1 MTDEDEPA
9 SDRSRG
15 GRLRWLEL
23 RNGGSDVTARV
34 ATAVPLVLLAI
45 ALVAIG
51 GWVFAIGLFVLGV
64 IALRELFSMFE
75 RLTPPILAGFVGL
88 LLLLVAAETGGPSRV
103 LLALVVSL
111 AVVFLIS
118 ISDHQSTSL
127 PGLALAILGLV
138 WIGLAFAHAI
148 MLRDLVHGSAIV
160 FLVLIATFITD
171 TGAYFGGRT
180 FGRKA
185 LAPSIS
191 PAKTVEGLLIGIVAG
206 TAAAW
211 FTGLYFDW
219 LSGVDALILGAS
231 VAVIAPL
238 GDLFESYVKRE
249 AGVKDSGTIFG
260 AHGGV
265 LDRLDALCFS
275 IVAGYYV
282 WSALL

>member
-1 MTDEDEPA
+1 MLDDEQQEP
-9 SDRSRG
+9 RSLSS
-15 GRLRWLEL
+15 RLRLPEF
-23 RNGGSDVTARV
+23 RNGGSDLTARV
-34 ATAVPLVLLAI
+34 ATAIPLALLAI

-51 GWVFAIGLFVLGV
+51 GWIFAIGVLVLGV

-75 RLTPPILAGFVGL
+75 RLSPPILAGFVGL
-88 LLLLVAAETGGPSRV
+88 LLLLIAAETGGPSRV
-103 LLALVVSL
+103 LLALVLSL

-127 PGLALAILGLV
+127 PGLAIAMLGLV

-148 MLRDLVHGSAIV
+148 MLRDLAHGSAIV

-171 TGAYFGGRT
+171 TGAYFGGRA
-180 FGRKA
+180 FGRRP
-185 LAPSIS
+185 LAARIS
-191 PAKTVEGLLIGIVAG
+191 PAKTVEGLLIGILAG

-219 LSGVDALILGAS
+219 LSGTDALILGVS
-231 VAVIAPL
+231 VALVAPV

-249 AGVKDSGTIFG
+249 AGVKDSGSIFG

-265 LDRLDALCFS
+265 LDRLDAVCFS
-275 IVAGYYV
+275 VIAGYYV

>member
-1 MTDEDEPA
+1 MADHLPPA
-9 SDRSRG
+9 KSSRAK
-15 GRLRWLEL
+15 RMRWLEL
-23 RNGGSDVTARV
+23 RNGGSELTARV
-34 ATAVPLVLLAI
+34 ATAVPLALLAI

-51 GWVFAIGLFVLGV
+51 GWIFGLGLFVLGV

-75 RLTPPILAGFVGL
+75 RLSPPILAGFVGL
-88 LLLLVAAETGGPSRV
+88 LLLLLAAETGGPSRV

-118 ISDHQSTSL
+118 ISDHQATSL
-127 PGLALAILGLV
+127 PGLAIAMLGLI

-148 MLRDLVHGSAIV
+148 MLRELVHGSAIV

-171 TGAYFGGRT
+171 TGAYFGGRS
-180 FGRKA
+180 FGRRR
-185 LAPSIS
+185 LAPQIS
-191 PAKTVEGLLIGIVAG
+191 PAKTIEGLLVGIVAG

-211 FTGLYFDW
+211 FTGLYLDW
-219 LSGVDALILGAS
+219 LTGIDALILGLA
-231 VAVIAPL
+231 VALAAPL

-265 LDRLDALCFS
+265 LDRLDAVCFS

>member
-1 MTDEDEPA
+1 M
-9 SDRSRG
+9 
-15 GRLRWLEL
+15 RWLEL
-23 RNGGSDVTARV
+23 RNGGSDLTARV
-34 ATAVPLVLLAI
+34 ATAVPLALLAI

-51 GWVFAIGLFVLGV
+51 GWVFAIGIFVLGV

-75 RLTPPILAGFVGL
+75 RLSPPILAGFVGL
-88 LLLLVAAETGGPSRV
+88 LLLLVAAETGGPPRV
-103 LLALVVSL
+103 LMALVASL

-118 ISDHQSTSL
+118 ISDHQTTSL
-127 PGLALAILGLV
+127 PGLALAMLGLI
-138 WIGLAFAHAI
+138 WIGLGFAHAI
-148 MLRDLVHGSAIV
+148 MLRDLEHGSAIV
-160 FLVLIATFITD
+160 FLVLIATFLTD
-171 TGAYFGGRT
+171 TGAYFGGRA
-180 FGRKA
+180 FGKRQ
-185 LAPSIS
+185 LAPKIS
-191 PAKTVEGLLIGIVAG
+191 PAKTVEGLLLGILAG

-219 LSGVDALILGAS
+219 LSGVDALILGFS
-231 VAVIAPL
+231 VALVAPL

-265 LDRLDALCFS
+265 LDRLDAVCFS

>member
-1 MTDEDEPA
+1 MDGPLPPTQ
-9 SDRSRG
+9 SSRG

-23 RNGGSDVTARV
+23 RNGGSDLTARV
-34 ATAVPLVLLAI
+34 ATAVPLALLAI

-51 GWVFAIGLFVLGV
+51 GWVFGVGMFVLGV

-75 RLTPPILAGFVGL
+75 RLSPPILAGFVGL
-88 LLLLVAAETGGPSRV
+88 LLLLVAAETGGASRV

-118 ISDHQSTSL
+118 ISDHQPTSL
-127 PGLALAILGLV
+127 PGLAIVMLGLV

-148 MLRDLVHGSAIV
+148 MLRELIHGSAIV

-171 TGAYFGGRT
+171 TGAYFGGRA
-180 FGRKA
+180 FGRRQ
-185 LAPSIS
+185 LAPRIS
-191 PAKTVEGLLIGIVAG
+191 PAKTIEGLLIGIVAG

-219 LSGVDALILGAS
+219 LSGVDALILGFS
-231 VAVIAPL
+231 VALVAPL

-265 LDRLDALCFS
+265 LDRLDAVCFS

-282 WSALL
+282 WTALL

>member
-1 MTDEDEPA
+1 MEPLDQPEQQ
-9 SDRSRG
+9 SRSLRT
-15 GRLRWLEL
+15 RLPRLPA
-23 RNGGSDVTARV
+23 NGSDVTARI
-34 ATAVPLVLLAI
+34 ATAVPLMILAV

-51 GWVFAIGLFVLGV
+51 SWVFALGVFVLGV
-64 IALRELFSMFE
+64 IALRELFTMFD
-75 RLTPPILAGFVGL
+75 RFSPPILAGFVGL

-103 LLALVVSL
+103 LLALVASL
-111 AVVFLIS
+111 AIVFVIS

-127 PGLALAILGLV
+127 PGLAIAILGLV

-160 FLVLIATFITD
+160 FLVLIATFATD
-171 TGAYFGGRT
+171 TGAYFGGRA
-180 FGRKA
+180 FGRRQ
-185 LAPSIS
+185 LAPTIS
-191 PAKTVEGLLIGIVAG
+191 PAKTVEGLLIGIVTG
-206 TAAAW
+206 TVAAW

-219 LSGVDALILGAS
+219 LSGVDALILGFS
-231 VAVIAPL
+231 VALVAPL

-249 AGVKDSGTIFG
+249 AGVKDAGSVFG

-265 LDRLDALCFS
+265 LDRLDAVCFS

>member
-1 MTDEDEPA
+1 MLDDEQQEP
-9 SDRSRG
+9 RSLSS
-15 GRLRWLEL
+15 RLRLPEF
-23 RNGGSDVTARV
+23 RNGGSDLTARV
-34 ATAVPLVLLAI
+34 ATAIPLALLAI

-51 GWVFAIGLFVLGV
+51 GWIFAIGVFVLGV

-75 RLTPPILAGFVGL
+75 RLSPPILAGFVGL
-88 LLLLVAAETGGPSRV
+88 LLLLIAAETGGPSRV
-103 LLALVVSL
+103 LLALVLSL

-127 PGLALAILGLV
+127 PGLAIAMLGLV

-148 MLRDLVHGSAIV
+148 MLRDLAHGSAIV

-171 TGAYFGGRT
+171 TGAYFGGRA
-180 FGRKA
+180 FGRRP
-185 LAPSIS
+185 LAARIS
-191 PAKTVEGLLIGIVAG
+191 PAKTVEGLLIGILAG

-219 LSGVDALILGAS
+219 LSGTDALILGVS
-231 VAVIAPL
+231 VALVAPV

-249 AGVKDSGTIFG
+249 AGVKDSGSIFG

-265 LDRLDALCFS
+265 LDRLDAVCFS
-275 IVAGYYV
+275 VIAGYYV

>member
-1 MTDEDEPA
+1 MDEPLPPTQ
-9 SDRSRG
+9 SSRG

-23 RNGGSDVTARV
+23 RNGGSDLTARV
-34 ATAVPLVLLAI
+34 ATAVPLALLAI

-51 GWVFAIGLFVLGV
+51 GWVFGVGIFVLGV

-75 RLTPPILAGFVGL
+75 RLSPPILAGFIGL

-111 AVVFLIS
+111 VVVFLVS
-118 ISDHQSTSL
+118 ITDHQPTSL
-127 PGLALAILGLV
+127 PGLAIVILGLV

-148 MLRDLVHGSAIV
+148 MLRELIHGSAIV

-171 TGAYFGGRT
+171 TGAYFGGRA
-180 FGRKA
+180 FGRRP
-185 LAPSIS
+185 LAPRLS
-191 PAKTVEGLLIGIVAG
+191 PAKTIEGLLIGIVAG

-219 LSGVDALILGAS
+219 LSGVDALILGFS
-231 VAVIAPL
+231 VALVAPL

-265 LDRLDALCFS
+265 LDRLDAVCFS

-282 WSALL
+282 WTALL

>member
-1 MTDEDEPA
+1 MDGPLPPTQ
-9 SDRSRG
+9 SSRG

-23 RNGGSDVTARV
+23 RNGGSDLTARV
-34 ATAVPLVLLAI
+34 ATAVPLALLAI

-51 GWVFAIGLFVLGV
+51 GWVFGVGMFVLGV

-75 RLTPPILAGFVGL
+75 RLSPPILAGFVGL
-88 LLLLVAAETGGPSRV
+88 LLLLVAAETGGASRV

-118 ISDHQSTSL
+118 ISDHQPTSL
-127 PGLALAILGLV
+127 PGLAIVMLGLV

-148 MLRDLVHGSAIV
+148 MLRELIHGSAIV

-171 TGAYFGGRT
+171 TGAYFGGRA
-180 FGRKA
+180 FGRRP
-185 LAPSIS
+185 LAPRIS
-191 PAKTVEGLLIGIVAG
+191 PAKTIEGLLIGIVAG

-219 LSGVDALILGAS
+219 LSGVDALILGFS
-231 VAVIAPL
+231 VALVAPL

-265 LDRLDALCFS
+265 LDRLDAVCFS

-282 WSALL
+282 WTALL

>member
-1 MTDEDEPA
+1 MDEPLPPTQ
-9 SDRSRG
+9 SSRG

-23 RNGGSDVTARV
+23 RNGGSDLTARV
-34 ATAVPLVLLAI
+34 ATAVPLALLAI

-51 GWVFAIGLFVLGV
+51 GWVFGVGIFVLGV

-75 RLTPPILAGFVGL
+75 RLSPPILAGFIGL

-111 AVVFLIS
+111 VVVFLVS
-118 ISDHQSTSL
+118 ITDHQPTSL
-127 PGLALAILGLV
+127 PGLAIVILGLV

-148 MLRDLVHGSAIV
+148 MLRELIHGSAIV

-171 TGAYFGGRT
+171 TGAYFGGRA
-180 FGRKA
+180 FGRRP
-185 LAPSIS
+185 LAPRIS
-191 PAKTVEGLLIGIVAG
+191 PAKTIEGLLIGIVAG

-219 LSGVDALILGAS
+219 LSGVDALILGFS
-231 VAVIAPL
+231 VALVAPL

-265 LDRLDALCFS
+265 LDRLDAVCFS

-282 WSALL
+282 WTALL

>member
-1 MTDEDEPA
+1 MSDENETA
-9 SDRSRG
+9 TKRSRG

-34 ATAVPLVLLAI
+34 ATAVPLALLAI
-45 ALVAIG
+45 ALVVIG
-51 GWVFAIGLFVLGV
+51 GWVFAIGVFVLGV

-75 RLTPPILAGFVGL
+75 RLSPPILAGFVGL
-88 LLLLVAAETGGPSRV
+88 LLLLLAAETGGPSRV

-127 PGLALAILGLV
+127 PGLALAMLGLV

-160 FLVLIATFITD
+160 FLVLVATFITD
-171 TGAYFGGRT
+171 TGAYFGGRA
-180 FGRKA
+180 FGRKE

-191 PAKTVEGLLIGIVAG
+191 PAKTIEGLLIGIVAG

-219 LSGVDALILGAS
+219 LSGVDALILGVS
-231 VAVIAPL
+231 VALVAPL

-265 LDRLDALCFS
+265 LDRLDAVCFS
-275 IVAGYYV
+275 IIAGYYV

>member
-1 MTDEDEPA
+1 MDEPLPPTQ
-9 SDRSRG
+9 SSRR
-15 GRLRWLEL
+15 GRVRWLQL
-23 RNGGSDVTARV
+23 RNGGSELTARV
-34 ATAVPLVLLAI
+34 ATAVPLALLAI

-51 GWVFAIGLFVLGV
+51 GWVFAGGMFVLGV

-75 RLTPPILAGFVGL
+75 RLSPPILAGFVGL

-111 AVVFLIS
+111 VVVFVIS
-118 ISDHQSTSL
+118 ISDHQPTSL
-127 PGLALAILGLV
+127 PGLAVVILGLV

-148 MLRDLVHGSAIV
+148 MLRELIHGSAIV

-171 TGAYFGGRT
+171 TGAYFGGRA
-180 FGRKA
+180 FGRRP
-185 LAPSIS
+185 LAPRIS
-191 PAKTVEGLLIGIVAG
+191 PAKTIEGLLIGIVAG

-219 LSGVDALILGAS
+219 LSGVDALILGLS
-231 VAVIAPL
+231 VALVAPL

-249 AGVKDSGTIFG
+249 AGVKDSGSIFG

-265 LDRLDALCFS
+265 LDRLDAVFFS
-275 IVAGYYV
+275 IVAGFYV
-282 WSALL
+282 WTALL

>member
-1 MTDEDEPA
+1 MSDEQPP
-9 SDRSRG
+9 SRSLS
-15 GRLRWLEL
+15 GRLRLPSL
-23 RNGGSDVTARV
+23 PGGGSDLTARV
-34 ATAVPLVLLAI
+34 ATAVPLAILAV

-51 GWVFAIGLFVLGV
+51 GWIFAIGVLVLG
-64 IALRELFSMFE
+64 IIGLRELFSMFE
-75 RLTPPILAGFVGL
+75 RLSPPILAGFVGL
-88 LLLLVAAETGGPSRV
+88 LMLLIAAETGGPSRV
-103 LLALVVSL
+103 LLALVASL

-127 PGLALAILGLV
+127 PGLAIAMLGLV

-171 TGAYFGGRT
+171 TGAYFGGRA
-180 FGRKA
+180 FGRRP
-185 LAPSIS
+185 LAPRIS
-191 PAKTVEGLLIGIVAG
+191 PAKTIEGLLIGILAG

-219 LSGVDALILGAS
+219 LSGVDALILGVC
-231 VAVIAPL
+231 VALFAPL

-249 AGVKDSGTIFG
+249 AGVKDSGSIFG

-265 LDRLDALCFS
+265 LDRLDAVCFS
-275 IVAGYYV
+275 IIAGYYV

>member
-1 MTDEDEPA
+1 MHEPLPPTQ
-9 SDRSRG
+9 SSRG

-23 RNGGSDVTARV
+23 RNGGSDLTARV
-34 ATAVPLVLLAI
+34 ATAVPLALLAI

-51 GWVFAIGLFVLGV
+51 GWVFGVGMFVLGV

-75 RLTPPILAGFVGL
+75 RLSPPILAGFVGL
-88 LLLLVAAETGGPSRV
+88 LLLLVAAETGGASRV

-111 AVVFLIS
+111 VVVFLIS
-118 ISDHQSTSL
+118 ISDHQPTSL
-127 PGLALAILGLV
+127 PGLAIVILGLV

-148 MLRDLVHGSAIV
+148 MLRELIHGSAIV

-171 TGAYFGGRT
+171 TGAYFGGRA
-180 FGRKA
+180 FGRRP
-185 LAPSIS
+185 LAPRIS
-191 PAKTVEGLLIGIVAG
+191 PAKTIEGLLIGIVAG

-219 LSGVDALILGAS
+219 LSGVDALILGFS
-231 VAVIAPL
+231 VALVAPL

-265 LDRLDALCFS
+265 LDRLDAVCFS

-282 WSALL
+282 WTALL

>member
-1 MTDEDEPA
+1 MTDEQQ
-9 SDRSRG
+9 SGLGRSRG
-15 GRLRWLEL
+15 VRLRWLEL
-23 RNGGSDVTARV
+23 RNGGSDLTARII
-34 ATAVPLVLLAI
+34 TAVPLAILAI
-45 ALVAIG
+45 ALVVIG
-51 GWVFAIGLFVLGV
+51 GWILAIGLFVLGV

-75 RLTPPILAGFVGL
+75 RLSPPILAGFIGF

-111 AVVFLIS
+111 AVVFLVS
-118 ISDHQSTSL
+118 ISDHQRTSL

-148 MLRDLVHGSAIV
+148 MLRDLVHGAGIV
-160 FLVLIATFITD
+160 FLVLVATFITD
-171 TGAYFGGRT
+171 TGAYFGGKA
-180 FGRKA
+180 FGRKE

-191 PAKTVEGLLIGIVAG
+191 PAKTVEGLILGIVAG
-206 TAAAW
+206 TLAAW
-211 FTGLYFDW
+211 FSGLYFDW
-219 LSGVDALILGAS
+219 LSGVDALILGLS
-231 VAVIAPL
+231 VSLIAPL

-265 LDRLDALCFS
+265 LDRLDAVCFS

>member
-1 MTDEDEPA
+1 MDGPLPPTQ
-9 SDRSRG
+9 SSRG

-23 RNGGSDVTARV
+23 RNGGSDLTARV
-34 ATAVPLVLLAI
+34 ATAVPLALLAI

-51 GWVFAIGLFVLGV
+51 GWVFGVGMFVLGV

-75 RLTPPILAGFVGL
+75 RLSPPILAGFVGL
-88 LLLLVAAETGGPSRV
+88 LLLLVAAETGGASRV

-118 ISDHQSTSL
+118 ISDHQPTSL
-127 PGLALAILGLV
+127 PGLAIVMLGLV

-148 MLRDLVHGSAIV
+148 MLRELIHGSAIV

-171 TGAYFGGRT
+171 TGAYFGGRA
-180 FGRKA
+180 FGRRK
-185 LAPSIS
+185 LAPRIS
-191 PAKTVEGLLIGIVAG
+191 PAKTIEGLLIGIVAG

-219 LSGVDALILGAS
+219 LSGVDALILGFS
-231 VAVIAPL
+231 VALVAPL

-265 LDRLDALCFS
+265 LDRLDAVCFS

-282 WSALL
+282 WTALL

>member
-1 MTDEDEPA
+1 MQEPLPPTP
-9 SDRSRG
+9 SSRA

-23 RNGGSDVTARV
+23 RNGGSDLTARV
-34 ATAVPLVLLAI
+34 ATAGPLALLAI

-51 GWVFAIGLFVLGV
+51 GWVFAAGMFVLGV

-75 RLTPPILAGFVGL
+75 RLSPPILAGFVGL
-88 LLLLVAAETGGPSRV
+88 LLLLVAAETGGPTRV

-111 AVVFLIS
+111 VVVFVIS
-118 ISDHQSTSL
+118 ISDHQPTSL
-127 PGLALAILGLV
+127 PGLAIVILGLV

-148 MLRDLVHGSAIV
+148 MLRELTHGSAIV

-171 TGAYFGGRT
+171 TGAYFGGRA
-180 FGRKA
+180 FGRRP
-185 LAPSIS
+185 LAPRIS
-191 PAKTVEGLLIGIVAG
+191 PAKTIEGLLIGIVAG

-219 LSGVDALILGAS
+219 LSGVDALILGFS
-231 VAVIAPL
+231 VALVAPL

-265 LDRLDALCFS
+265 LDRLDAVCFS

-282 WSALL
+282 WTALL

>member
-1 MTDEDEPA
+1 MQEPLPPTQ
-9 SDRSRG
+9 SSRG

-23 RNGGSDVTARV
+23 RNGGSDLTARV
-34 ATAVPLVLLAI
+34 ATAVPLALLAI

-51 GWVFAIGLFVLGV
+51 GWVFAAGMFVLGV

-75 RLTPPILAGFVGL
+75 RLSPPILAGFVGL
-88 LLLLVAAETGGPSRV
+88 LLLLVAAETGGPTRV

-111 AVVFLIS
+111 VVVFVIS
-118 ISDHQSTSL
+118 ISDHQPTSL
-127 PGLALAILGLV
+127 PGLAIVILGLV

-148 MLRDLVHGSAIV
+148 MLRELIHGSAIV

-171 TGAYFGGRT
+171 TGAYFGGRA
-180 FGRKA
+180 FGRRP
-185 LAPSIS
+185 LAPRIS
-191 PAKTVEGLLIGIVAG
+191 PAKTIEGLLIGIVAG

-219 LSGVDALILGAS
+219 LSGVDALILGFS
-231 VAVIAPL
+231 VALVAPL

-265 LDRLDALCFS
+265 LDRLDAVCFS

-282 WSALL
+282 WTALL

>member
-1 MTDEDEPA
+1 MDGPLPPTQ
-9 SDRSRG
+9 SSRG

-23 RNGGSDVTARV
+23 RNGGSDLTARV
-34 ATAVPLVLLAI
+34 ATAVPLALLAI

-51 GWVFAIGLFVLGV
+51 GWVFGVGMFVLGV

-75 RLTPPILAGFVGL
+75 RLSPPILAGFVGL
-88 LLLLVAAETGGPSRV
+88 LLLLVAAETGGASRV

-118 ISDHQSTSL
+118 ISDHQPTSL
-127 PGLALAILGLV
+127 PGLAIVMLGLV

-148 MLRDLVHGSAIV
+148 MLRELIHGSAIV

-171 TGAYFGGRT
+171 TGAYFGGRA
-180 FGRKA
+180 FGRRQ
-185 LAPSIS
+185 LAPRIS
-191 PAKTVEGLLIGIVAG
+191 PAKTIEGLLIGIVAG

-219 LSGVDALILGAS
+219 LSGVDALILGFS
-231 VAVIAPL
+231 VALVAPV

-265 LDRLDALCFS
+265 LDRLDAVCFS

-282 WSALL
+282 WTALL

>member
-1 MTDEDEPA
+1 MDEPLPPTQ
-9 SDRSRG
+9 SSRR
-15 GRLRWLEL
+15 GRVRWLQL
-23 RNGGSDVTARV
+23 RNGGSDLTARV
-34 ATAVPLVLLAI
+34 ATAVPLALLAI

-51 GWVFAIGLFVLGV
+51 GWVFAGGMFVLGV

-75 RLTPPILAGFVGL
+75 RLSPPILAGFVGL

-111 AVVFLIS
+111 VVVFVIS
-118 ISDHQSTSL
+118 ISDHQPTTL
-127 PGLALAILGLV
+127 PGLAVVILGLV

-148 MLRDLVHGSAIV
+148 MLRELIHGSAIV

-171 TGAYFGGRT
+171 TGAYFGGRA
-180 FGRKA
+180 FGRRP
-185 LAPSIS
+185 LAPRIS
-191 PAKTVEGLLIGIVAG
+191 PAKTIEGLLIGIVAG

-219 LSGVDALILGAS
+219 LSGVDALILGLS
-231 VAVIAPL
+231 VALVAPL

-249 AGVKDSGTIFG
+249 AGVKDSGSIFG

-265 LDRLDALCFS
+265 LDRLDAVFFS
-275 IVAGYYV
+275 IVAGFYV
-282 WSALL
+282 WTALL

>member
-1 MTDEDEPA
+1 MDEPLPPTQ
-9 SDRSRG
+9 SSRG
-15 GRLRWLEL
+15 GRLRWREL
-23 RNGGSDVTARV
+23 RNGGSDLTARV
-34 ATAVPLVLLAI
+34 ATAVPLALLAI

-51 GWVFAIGLFVLGV
+51 GWVFGVGIFVLGV

-75 RLTPPILAGFVGL
+75 RLSPPILAGFIGL

-111 AVVFLIS
+111 VVVFLVS
-118 ISDHQSTSL
+118 ITDHQPTSL
-127 PGLALAILGLV
+127 PGLAIVILGLV

-148 MLRDLVHGSAIV
+148 MLRELIHGSAIV

-171 TGAYFGGRT
+171 TGAYFGGRA
-180 FGRKA
+180 FGRRP
-185 LAPSIS
+185 LAPRIS
-191 PAKTVEGLLIGIVAG
+191 PAKTIEGLLIGIVAG

-219 LSGVDALILGAS
+219 LSGVDALILGFS
-231 VAVIAPL
+231 VALVAPL

-265 LDRLDALCFS
+265 LDRLDAVCFS

-282 WSALL
+282 WTALL

>member
-1 MTDEDEPA
+1 MDEPLPPTQN
-9 SDRSRG
+9 SRG

-23 RNGGSDVTARV
+23 RNGGSDLTARV

-51 GWVFAIGLFVLGV
+51 GWVFGVGMFVLGV

-75 RLTPPILAGFVGL
+75 RLSPPILAGFVGL
-88 LLLLVAAETGGPSRV
+88 LLLLVAAETGGASRV

-111 AVVFLIS
+111 VVVFVIS
-118 ISDHQSTSL
+118 ISDHQPTSL
-127 PGLALAILGLV
+127 PGLAIVILGLV

-148 MLRDLVHGSAIV
+148 MLRELIHGSAIV

-171 TGAYFGGRT
+171 TGAYFGGRA
-180 FGRKA
+180 FGRRP
-185 LAPSIS
+185 LAPRIS
-191 PAKTVEGLLIGIVAG
+191 PAKTIEGLLIGIVAG

-219 LSGVDALILGAS
+219 LSGVDALILGFS
-231 VAVIAPL
+231 VALVAPL

-265 LDRLDALCFS
+265 LDRLDAVCFS

-282 WSALL
+282 WTALL

>member
-1 MTDEDEPA
+1 MQEPLPPTQ
-9 SDRSRG
+9 SSRG

-23 RNGGSDVTARV
+23 RNGGSDLTARV
-34 ATAVPLVLLAI
+34 ATAVPLALLAI

-51 GWVFAIGLFVLGV
+51 GWVFAAGMFVLGV

-75 RLTPPILAGFVGL
+75 RLSPPILAGFVGL
-88 LLLLVAAETGGPSRV
+88 LLLLVAAQTGGPTRV

-111 AVVFLIS
+111 VVVFVIS
-118 ISDHQSTSL
+118 ISDHRPTSL
-127 PGLALAILGLV
+127 PGLAIVILGLV

-148 MLRDLVHGSAIV
+148 MLRELIHGSAIV

-171 TGAYFGGRT
+171 TGAYFGGRA
-180 FGRKA
+180 FGRRP
-185 LAPSIS
+185 LAPRIS
-191 PAKTVEGLLIGIVAG
+191 PAKTIEGLLIGIVAG

-219 LSGVDALILGAS
+219 LSGVDALILGFS
-231 VAVIAPL
+231 VALVAPL

-265 LDRLDALCFS
+265 LDRLDAVCFS

-282 WSALL
+282 WTALL